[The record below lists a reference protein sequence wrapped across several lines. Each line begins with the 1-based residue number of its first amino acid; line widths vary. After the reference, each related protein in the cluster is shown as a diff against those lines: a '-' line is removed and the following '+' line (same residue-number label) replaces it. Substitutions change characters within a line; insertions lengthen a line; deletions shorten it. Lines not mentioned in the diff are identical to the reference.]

1 LNSKENFTHVE
12 KSIYIYVL
20 IPFLVSHTPKKHD
33 FFEEVYSIVKEI
45 PSGRVTSYGA
55 IAQALG
61 SKKSSR
67 MVGWAMNA
75 CHNRP
80 EIPAHRVVNRN
91 GLLTGKMHF
100 SSPTEMEE
108 RLVKEG
114 IQVYKDQILEFQKFF
129 WDPTIELQVK

>member
-1 LNSKENFTHVE
+1 MNTRTTH
-12 KSIYIYVL
+12 
-20 IPFLVSHTPKKHD
+20 HD
-33 FFEEVYSIVKEI
+33 FFEQVYDIVKEI
-45 PSGRVTSYGA
+45 PFGRVTSYGA

-61 SKKSSR
+61 TKKSSR

-100 SSPTEMEE
+100 STLTEMEE
-108 RLVKEG
+108 RLINEG
-114 IQVYKDQILEFQKFF
+114 IQVKNDQILEFQNIF
-129 WDPTIELQVK
+129 WDPNIELQIK